1 MPNKRKTSI
10 TVLAVLAGLILI
22 ATVAFCIVASSK
34 GVSGVNIIK
43 IALIMVICAVV
54 CGIAISGIATYRP
67 HEQYFSTQRITKLAV
82 FSALSYLL
90 YMFVKFPLPMLF
102 PAFLDIQISD
112 VPALLAGFMMGPVS
126 GAIVVAIKIALKLPF
141 STTGMVGEL
150 GDLIMGIA
158 FVVPAAIIYH
168 RFHTKKGAILS
179 LAIGEICCIIVAI
192 IVNRFVLIPF
202 YALIFDGGMQAVAG
216 MMKSLYQNI
225 TAQNLYDYYLWLA
238 VLPFN
243 LLRCTLCALIT
254 FFMYKAL
261 SRMFDKIIP
270 QKKSKV
276 AQDDNSQD
284 CASEN

>member
-1 MPNKRKTSI
+1 
-10 TVLAVLAGLILI
+10 
-22 ATVAFCIVASSK
+22 
-34 GVSGVNIIK
+34 
-43 IALIMVICAVV
+43 
-54 CGIAISGIATYRP
+54 
-67 HEQYFSTQRITKLAV
+67 
-82 FSALSYLL
+82 
-90 YMFVKFPLPMLF
+90 
-102 PAFLDIQISD
+102 
-112 VPALLAGFMMGPVS
+112 
-126 GAIVVAIKIALKLPF
+126 
-141 STTGMVGEL
+141 
-150 GDLIMGIA
+150 A

-254 FFMYKAL
+254 FLMYKAL

>member
-168 RFHTKKGAILS
+168 RFHNKKGAILS

>member
-1 MPNKRKTSI
+1 MLNKRKISI

-22 ATVAFCIVASSK
+22 ATAVFCLIASSK
-34 GVSGVNIIK
+34 AVSGVSIIK
-43 IALIMVICAVV
+43 IALIMVICAVI
-54 CGIAISGIATYRP
+54 CGIAISGLSTYCPR
-67 HEQYFSTQRITKLAV
+67 EQYFSTQRITKLAV

-150 GDLIMGIA
+150 GDLIMGLA
-158 FVVPAAIIYH
+158 FVVPASIIYH
-168 RFHTKKGAILS
+168 RMHTKKGAVLS
-179 LAIGEICCIIVAI
+179 LAVGEVCCIVVAI
-192 IVNRFVLIPF
+192 VVNRFVLIPF
-202 YALIFDGGMQAVAG
+202 YALIFDGGLQAVAG
-216 MMKSLYQNI
+216 MMKSLYKNI
-225 TAQNLYDYYLWLA
+225 TAQNIYDYYLWLA

-261 SRMFDKIIP
+261 GRMFDKIIP
-270 QKKSKV
+270 KKKIDV
-276 AQDDNSQD
+276 AQHEKISDGT
-284 CASEN
+284 SEN